1 MKKQNS
7 IMTAFPVLFGFFV
20 MGFCDIVGISSDY
33 VQRSFN
39 WSPMMTGFVP
49 SMAFVWFLFLG
60 IPIGNRMNKWGR
72 KNTVLVS
79 MVITIVGMILPLL
92 AYDGV
97 TCMVAYA
104 LLGIGN
110 AILQVSLNPL
120 LNNVITNKAFLTS
133 SLTVGQVIK
142 AASSLV
148 GPEIVLLAVHYWGGD
163 KWYYCFPI
171 LGFITLLSTV
181 WLIATPIERERN
193 VVSNSDLSMRN
204 TFALLKDRTILLLF
218 LGIFFIVGVDVAT
231 NFISSKLMSI
241 RFGWSDEQ
249 VKFAPQVY
257 FLSRTIGA
265 LLGAFLLTRI
275 AEMRYF
281 RINIVACVVS
291 LLVLIGVEKDV
302 VNIVCIGAVGFFASS
317 VFSIIYSMAL
327 QARPEKANQISGL
340 MITAVAGGGVVT
352 PVIGF
357 AIGTV
362 GIIGGVVVTLA
373 CVLYLMYCAF
383 GIKVTSCVK
392 SVSYTHLTL
401 PTT

>member
-204 TFALLKDRTILLLF
+204 TFALLKDRTIRILF

-392 SVSYTHLTL
+392 
-401 PTT
+401 

>member
-49 SMAFVWFLFLG
+49 SMVFIWFLFLG

-392 SVSYTHLTL
+392 
-401 PTT
+401 

>member
-163 KWYYCFPI
+163 KWHYCLPI

-392 SVSYTHLTL
+392 
-401 PTT
+401 